1 MGANYTLVRYQLS
14 GEKYEILVDPDKGL
28 AYKKGDLKDITN
40 VLLVETIFTDANKGE
55 KASEGKLKKDFGT
68 SDPIEVAK
76 ILFEKGTFLLTTA
89 QRREMTEQ
97 KLRQIVTII
106 SKSYVDPATKLPHP
120 IIRIENAL
128 EQVRFSV
135 DPLKPAEE
143 QVKEVV
149 NLLRPI
155 IPMSSENVQ
164 LALKIPPDHAS
175 RCYGIV
181 KNYGEIKRDEWQK
194 DGSWIAV
201 VEIPA
206 AMQLELLDKLG
217 KATQGNLQSKIIK

>member
-1 MGANYTLVRYQLS
+1 MGANYTLVRYQHS
-14 GEKYEILVDPDKGL
+14 GEKFEILVDPDKGL

-40 VLLVETIFTDANKGE
+40 VLLVETIFIDANKGE
-55 KASEGKLKKDFGT
+55 KASESKLKTEFGV

-97 KLRQIVTII
+97 KLRQIITII
-106 SKSYVDPATKLPHP
+106 AKSYVDPATKLPHP
-120 IIRIENAL
+120 VIRIEHAL

-155 IPMSSENVQ
+155 IPMSSENIQ

-194 DGSWIAV
+194 DGSWVAV